1 MYQFKSRDELQ
12 DFIRDEVLNTSQ
24 TIEILGCSRQNL
36 TYHVQKGD
44 LVPIK
49 EFARDRLFWKEDVLA
64 KKATMKS
71 KA

>member
-1 MYQFKSRDELQ
+1 MYEFKTKEELQ
-12 DFIRDEVLNTSQ
+12 DFIRNEVLNTSQ
-24 TIEILGCSRQNL
+24 ATEILGCSRQNL

-49 EFARDRLFWKEDVLA
+49 EFAKDRLFWKEDILR
-64 KKATMKS
+64 KKASMKS